1 MEGEKDVKEIAE
13 KKTLLKIELWR
24 KKFVKGKGNENKI
37 NNGMTR
43 MKMNWH
49 QENDEEEYKNE
60 KKKRIYSKS
69 QEVGGH

>member
-1 MEGEKDVKEIAE
+1 MWKKLQK

-37 NNGMTR
+37 NNEMTR

-49 QENDEEEYKNE
+49 DENDEEEYKNE
-60 KKKRIYSKS
+60 KKRIYSKN
-69 QEVGGH
+69 QAGGGDH